1 MVHDD
6 NSAGRIPVTV
16 GRATQPWSRVD
27 HTQWSSGRTRAQT
40 NRRNSR
46 WSLAETHPKM
56 QSSGSGLL
64 MAIWSHVWSAPTV
77 VVFTAVIAKWGSQ
90 RRVLY
95 PLSDAY
101 QMLVMIL
108 FVNAH
113 AFVIYSLR
121 RKGRNVVVLTM
132 AVQVCMMC
140 QCVHWCT
147 VLDFDTLVVDSY
159 WSMIH

>member
-46 WSLAETHPKM
+46 WSLAEMHPKM

-64 MAIWSHVWSAPTV
+64 MAIWSHVWSVPTV
-77 VVFTAVIAKWGSQ
+77 VVFIAVIAKWGSQ

-121 RKGRNVVVLTM
+121 RKGRNVVVLWQCKCVWC
-132 AVQVCMMC
+132 ASVCTDALC
-140 QCVHWCT
+140 
-147 VLDFDTLVVDSY
+147 LTLT
-159 WSMIH
+159 H